1 MGQAQTEK
9 AFAELAGRERRFTMR
24 ILIDATAAMSG
35 GKVYLAHLLPQLA
48 RLAAGHELIV
58 LHNGDLAGVEAEVAN
73 SAPAAQLR
81 MQRVAGLAATN
92 RVWLGKAVVKLFW
105 RLVVFP
111 WHLWRLQP
119 EVLFSN
125 AGYAPGWLP
134 RRTRL
139 VLALHNSM
147 PLRTELIDDERSTL
161 RRWRLQLLR
170 WLMGRAAR
178 RSAATI
184 VFSHDTRERVRA
196 SFGIT
201 ENTLAVVHHGM
212 DWGAAERAQPLDESV
227 LRQFG
232 LTQPYLLFVAQFH
245 RYKNLGTLVAAFAQV
260 HARHPALQLA
270 LVGDQADADYWREIA
285 AQIVALGVAGSVAQV
300 PGCARAQLLHVYRGA
315 LAFVHPSLAETCS
328 FPLLEALALGVPVAA
343 ARMSAL
349 PEIAGEAALYFDP
362 YDVAGLATVLERLVV
377 DEALRGEL
385 SKQAIARARMFSWEA
400 AARQTLEVLE
410 AVGRGG

>member
-1 MGQAQTEK
+1 
-9 AFAELAGRERRFTMR
+9 MR

-58 LHNGDLAGVEAEVAN
+58 LHNGDLAEMEAKIAG
-73 SAPAAQLR
+73 STPAAQVR
-81 MQRVAGLAATN
+81 MQRVEGLAATN
-92 RVWLGKAVVKLFW
+92 RVWIGKAIVKLFW

-111 WHLWRLQP
+111 WHLWRLRP

-147 PLRTELIDDERSTL
+147 PLRAELIAEERSTL
-161 RRWRLQLLR
+161 RRWRLRLLR
-170 WLMGRAAR
+170 RLMGQAAW

-184 VFSHDTRERVRA
+184 VFSHDTRQRVRT
-196 SFGIT
+196 SFDMLG
-201 ENTLAVVHHGM
+201 NTLAVVHHGI
-212 DWGAAERAQPLDESV
+212 DWGAAERAQPLDEGV
-227 LRQFG
+227 LRQCG
-232 LTQPYLLFVAQFH
+232 LTQPYLLFVSQFH
-245 RYKNLGTLVAAFAQV
+245 RYKNLGTLVEAFAQV
-260 HARHPALQLA
+260 RVRHPELQLA

-285 AQIVALGVAGSVAQV
+285 AQITALGLTDSVVQV
-300 PGCARAQLLHVYRGA
+300 PGCAREQLQHVYRGA
-315 LAFVHPSLAETCS
+315 RAFVHPSLAETCS

-349 PEIAGEAALYFDP
+349 PEIAGDAALYFDP
-362 YDVAGLATVLERLVV
+362 HNVAELAAVLERLVE
-377 DEALRGEL
+377 DEALRDDLRTKASE
-385 SKQAIARARMFSWEA
+385 RAQMFSWET

-410 AVGRGG
+410 AVGRRH

>member
-1 MGQAQTEK
+1 
-9 AFAELAGRERRFTMR
+9 MR

-58 LHNGDLAGVEAEVAN
+58 LHNGDLAEVEVEIVG
-73 SAPAAQLR
+73 SAQAAQLR
-81 MQRVAGLAATN
+81 MQRVEGLAATN
-92 RVWLGKAVVKLFW
+92 RVWIGKAIVKLFW

-119 EVLFSN
+119 DVLFSN
-125 AGYAPGWLP
+125 AGYAPGWMP
-134 RRTRL
+134 SRTKL

-147 PLRTELIDDERSTL
+147 PLRTELIAEERSTL
-161 RRWRLQLLR
+161 RRWRLRLLR
-170 WLMGRAAR
+170 RLMGRAAR

-184 VFSHDTRERVRA
+184 VFSHDTRQRVRD
-196 SFGIT
+196 SFDIR
-201 ENTLAVVHHGM
+201 ENTLAVVHHGI
-212 DWGAAERAQPLDESV
+212 DWGAAERAQPLDEDV
-227 LRQFG
+227 LRQCG
-232 LTQPYLLFVAQFH
+232 LTQPYLLFVSQFH
-245 RYKNLGTLVAAFAQV
+245 RYKNLGTLVEAFAQV
-260 HARHPALQLA
+260 HQRQSSLHPELQLA
-270 LVGDQADADYWREIA
+270 LVGDQADAEYWRETEAQIA
-285 AQIVALGVAGSVAQV
+285 ALGLTDSIVQV
-300 PGCARAQLLHVYRGA
+300 PACARESLQHVYRGA

-328 FPLLEALALGVPVAA
+328 FPLLEALALGVPVAV

-362 YDVAGLATVLERLVV
+362 HNAAELAAVLERLVG

-385 SKQAIARARMFSWEA
+385 SQKAIKRAQMFTWEV

-410 AVGRGG
+410 AAGRRR